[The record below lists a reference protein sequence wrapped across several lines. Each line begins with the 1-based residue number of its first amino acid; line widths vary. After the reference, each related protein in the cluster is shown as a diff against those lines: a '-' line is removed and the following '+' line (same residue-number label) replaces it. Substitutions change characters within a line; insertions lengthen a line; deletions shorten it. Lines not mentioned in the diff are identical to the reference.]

1 MYGYLKERYFLL
13 SLSRAFLA
21 LCLFGE
27 ESITSE
33 FLLSSFR
40 LYVSEDERET
50 LQKCIEG
57 KINSNDDDVLDFL
70 SNYKCYQTPAKE
82 NILQVVSE
90 LAYQEIVQQPRYV
103 MNCWAPIIKPL
114 IALPDFQSFV
124 AIENLYDIKKPNA
137 KKILKLTKSE
147 PATDQEQ

>member
-33 FLLSSFR
+33 FLQSSFR

-90 LAYQEIVQQPRYV
+90 LAYQEIVQQPR
-103 MNCWAPIIKPL
+103 
-114 IALPDFQSFV
+114 
-124 AIENLYDIKKPNA
+124 
-137 KKILKLTKSE
+137 
-147 PATDQEQ
+147 